1 MESVM
6 DTKLTLTDRL
16 ERVERLAAEEPD
28 SNSLRDELRSLRDD
42 VVRYE
47 TERHGL
53 HQEMAARDT
62 EARRLTETVAQ
73 ARRRNADVASLY
85 VATHRLH
92 STLDRG
98 HVLQAI
104 EEIVAS
110 LLGCEEMAI
119 FEIVGDP
126 PVLAPVSTAGLRPG
140 SIGTIKLGDGVLGR
154 VTETGQMWIGDAAE
168 HELAGRPVT
177 ACVPLKVDGEVT
189 GALVLFR
196 LLDHKGTLDSQDLE
210 LLDVISVHAGT
221 ALYATRLRQREA
233 GKRP

>member
-1 MESVM
+1 M
-6 DTKLTLTDRL
+6 DTKLTLADRL

-28 SNSLRDELRSLRDD
+28 STSLRDELRALRDD

-53 HQEMAARDT
+53 HQEMAVREA
-62 EARRLTETVAQ
+62 EARRLTETVAH

-98 HVLQAI
+98 HVLQAL

-110 LLGCEEMAI
+110 LLGCEEMAV

-140 SIGTIKLGDGVLGR
+140 SIGTIQIGDGVLGR
-154 VTETGQMWIGDAAE
+154 VTETGQTWIGDSSE

-196 LLDHKGTLDSQDLE
+196 LLDHKGTLEGQDLE

-221 ALYATRLRQREA
+221 ALYATRLRQREV
-233 GKRP
+233 GKRT